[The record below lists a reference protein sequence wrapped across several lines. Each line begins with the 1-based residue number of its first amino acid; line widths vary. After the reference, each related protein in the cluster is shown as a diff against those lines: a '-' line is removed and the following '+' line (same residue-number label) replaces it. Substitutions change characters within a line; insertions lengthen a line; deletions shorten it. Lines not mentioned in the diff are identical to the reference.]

1 MPSNSGSRRPPS
13 VSAVVVSHNEG
24 DHLRRTVDSLLAGLP
39 RDGEVVVV
47 DDGSDDGSADGLQTS
62 YLGVTVVRAQTR
74 LGVSAAR
81 NLGAAHARGDVLVFS
96 DAHVTAP
103 PGWLAPLREVLARP
117 GVGAVAP
124 VVSAMGHPDARGHGF
139 SWKDALLNVE
149 WLPRQH
155 EEPYPVPL
163 LAGCFLALRRDVFT
177 TIGGFDPGMV
187 LYGTE
192 DAELCL
198 RLWTQGLD
206 CMLAPSVTVAHLFRS
221 AHPYPVPWEALL
233 HNVLRLA
240 VVHFGPERTER
251 VVAGLA
257 RNDAFPA
264 AFARL
269 AASDAWQ
276 RRDAVRAAR
285 RYDDDWFC
293 ERFDIAC

>member
-1 MPSNSGSRRPPS
+1 MPSSSGSARSSR

-39 RDGEVVVV
+39 PDGEIVVV
-47 DDGSDDGSADGLQTS
+47 DDGSTDGSADCLRTA
-62 YLGVTVVRAQTR
+62 YLGVTVVRPETR
-74 LGVSAAR
+74 LGISAAR
-81 NLGAAHARGDVLVFS
+81 NLGAARARGEILVFS

-103 PGWLAPLREVLARP
+103 PGWFAPLREVLAAP

-124 VVSAMGHPDARGHGF
+124 VVCAMGRPEARGHGF

-163 LAGCFLALRRDVFT
+163 LAGCFLALRRQVFT
-177 TIGGFDPGMV
+177 AVGGFDPGMV
-187 LYGTE
+187 LYGAE

-198 RLWTQGLD
+198 RLWTQGFA
-206 CMLAPSVTVAHLFRS
+206 CMLAPGVTVAHLFRS
-221 AHPYPVPWEALL
+221 AHPYPVPWDAML

-240 VVHFGPERTER
+240 VVHFGPERTAR
-251 VVAGLA
+251 VAGALA

-276 RRDAVRAAR
+276 RRAAVRAAR

-293 ERFDIAC
+293 ERFEIAC